1 MRYNRGSEKSRKGL
15 KLVKF
20 LHTSDWHIG
29 RTLNGWSLLEEQKHA
44 FKIMLAAA
52 KQEKVDGIIIAGDL
66 YDRTVPSAA
75 AVTTFNE
82 MLREMNIQENF
93 PIYAISG
100 NHDGARRLNYGR
112 EWMEFNHLHLNTLL
126 EEAFVPIETAEIQ
139 MFLLPYFDPA
149 DARVYFLQ
157 AGMPE
162 EEVKEIKTLSQALEL
177 VLEKMRE
184 AFHPEKKQILVTHF
198 AVSPSADQEIELTS
212 ETKSKAGGLAT
223 VTVQQFVDFDY
234 VALGHIH
241 THHASPSETVRYS
254 GSPVKFNIKE
264 AKTKKGY
271 YIVNVADKVE
281 TEFFE
286 IQPQTDLV
294 ALAEEWETLLDPEFY
309 QQQPLESAWFA
320 ICIKNFDRFAHAGQ
334 NLRAQL
340 QKIYGTIVE
349 LDYEDKERIIE
360 HETHQN
366 MEMMSEEE
374 IVQNFYQ
381 QVAGEV
387 LSPFQRTFIEETFI
401 DLRGEK

>member
-1 MRYNRGSEKSRKGL
+1 M
-15 KLVKF
+15 KF

-52 KQEKVDGIIIAGDL
+52 KKEKVDGIIIAGDL

-75 AVTTFNE
+75 SVSIFNE

-100 NHDGARRLNYGR
+100 NHDSARRLNYGR

-126 EEAFVPIETAEIQ
+126 EEAFEPIETAEIQ
-139 MFLLPYFDPA
+139 VFLLPYFDPA

-157 AGMPE
+157 TGMPE
-162 EEVKEIKTLSQALEL
+162 ERVKEIKSLGQALEL
-177 VLEKMRE
+177 VLAKMRE
-184 AFHPEKKQILVTHF
+184 SFDPKKKQILVTHF
-198 AVSPSADQEIELTS
+198 AVSPSAKQEIELTS

-223 VTVQQFVDFDY
+223 VTVQQFSGFDY

-241 THHASPSETVRYS
+241 THYASPSATVRYS
-254 GSPVKFNIKE
+254 GSPIKFNIKE

-271 YIVNVADKVE
+271 YIVDVGDKIEV
-281 TEFFE
+281 EFFE
-286 IQPQTDLV
+286 IQPQTDLIV
-294 ALAEEWETLLDPEFY
+294 LAEEWETLIDPNFY
-309 QQQPLESAWFA
+309 QQQPLKTAWFA

-334 NLRAQL
+334 NLRAKL

-349 LDYEDKERIIE
+349 LDYEDKEQLIE
-360 HETHQN
+360 QKTYQN
-366 MEMMSEEE
+366 VEMMSEEE
-374 IVQNFYQ
+374 IVQSFYQ
-381 QVAGEV
+381 QVTGEA
-387 LSPFQRTFIEETFI
+387 LSAYQQDFIEKTFIE
-401 DLRGEK
+401 LKGEKQL

>member
-1 MRYNRGSEKSRKGL
+1 
-15 KLVKF
+15 
-20 LHTSDWHIG
+20 
-29 RTLNGWSLLEEQKHA
+29 
-44 FKIMLAAA
+44 
-52 KQEKVDGIIIAGDL
+52 
-66 YDRTVPSAA
+66 
-75 AVTTFNE
+75 
-82 MLREMNIQENF
+82 
-93 PIYAISG
+93 
-100 NHDGARRLNYGR
+100 
-112 EWMEFNHLHLNTLL
+112 
-126 EEAFVPIETAEIQ
+126 

-184 AFHPEKKQILVTHF
+184 NFLPEKKQILVTHF

-294 ALAEEWETLLDPEFY
+294 ALAEEWETLIDPEFY

>member
-1 MRYNRGSEKSRKGL
+1 M
-15 KLVKF
+15 
-20 LHTSDWHIG
+20 
-29 RTLNGWSLLEEQKHA
+29 
-44 FKIMLAAA
+44 
-52 KQEKVDGIIIAGDL
+52 
-66 YDRTVPSAA
+66 
-75 AVTTFNE
+75 
-82 MLREMNIQENF
+82 
-93 PIYAISG
+93 
-100 NHDGARRLNYGR
+100 
-112 EWMEFNHLHLNTLL
+112 
-126 EEAFVPIETAEIQ
+126 
-139 MFLLPYFDPA
+139 
-149 DARVYFLQ
+149 
-157 AGMPE
+157 
-162 EEVKEIKTLSQALEL
+162 
-177 VLEKMRE
+177 
-184 AFHPEKKQILVTHF
+184 
-198 AVSPSADQEIELTS
+198 
-212 ETKSKAGGLAT
+212 
-223 VTVQQFVDFDY
+223 DFDY

-294 ALAEEWETLLDPEFY
+294 ALAEEWETLIDPEFY

-320 ICIKNFDRFAHAGQ
+320 ICIKNFDRFVHAGQ

-381 QVAGEV
+381 QVAGEA